1 MYSSLT
7 SVWLLYMNVA
17 FFALL
22 TWYFD
27 VVVESNRGRG
37 QPFYFFLQ
45 PSYWG
50 FGSRKKR
57 TRITV
62 DDLRNPTY
70 NIRD

>member
-1 MYSSLT
+1 M
-7 SVWLLYMNVA
+7 YMNVA

-37 QPFYFFLQ
+37 HPFYFFLQ

-50 FGSRKKR
+50 FGAKKR
-57 TRITV
+57 RTRVTV

-70 NIRD
+70 NIRDEE